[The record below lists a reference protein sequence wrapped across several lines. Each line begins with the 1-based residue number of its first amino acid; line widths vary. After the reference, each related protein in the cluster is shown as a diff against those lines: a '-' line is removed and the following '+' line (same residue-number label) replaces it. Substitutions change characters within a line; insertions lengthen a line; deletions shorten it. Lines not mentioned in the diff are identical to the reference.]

1 MRESSRLWA
10 VSAVSADTREQA
22 KEATTRAEATTDAE
36 AAIRVEAAAS
46 AEPALRVEAAI
57 RANTVGTPRRGMAS
71 DGVHLESWPREPAE
85 PTR

>member
-10 VSAVSADTREQA
+10 VSAVSVDTRERA
-22 KEATTRAEATTDAE
+22 KEATTRAEATTNAE
-36 AAIRVEAAAS
+36 AAIGAKS
-46 AEPALRVEAAI
+46 
-57 RANTVGTPRRGMAS
+57 VGAPRQSMAS